1 MENFLTELKSSVEKW
16 QLLNR
21 ARRQKYAFAQLK
33 TGKWQLWH
41 RVERGAKKC
50 IWVGG
55 RRRSVW
61 PSNQHRLLKSPWR
74 GISPRFGSASLPI
87 QGSLPP
93 SCTLACASQCV
104 WYLTIQALASCFFY
118 SIPAGDAVKPGLHKR
133 QCWLWKARLT
143 ICLLKFMTKLRV
155 FLLSFVDLL
164 THLKDQ
170 ISLVSSQMK
179 IIKTVSKTCRHP
191 SIFMGSWWG
200 VHSST

>member
-1 MENFLTELKSSVEKW
+1 MATTTQGGKRSKEVH
-16 QLLNR
+16 Q
-21 ARRQKYAFAQLK
+21 RRGSA
-33 TGKWQLWH
+33 G
-41 RVERGAKKC
+41 
-50 IWVGG
+50 
-55 RRRSVW
+55 VW

-93 SCTLACASQCV
+93 SCTLACASQCA
-104 WYLTIQALASCFFY
+104 WYLTIQALASWFLDLYHLLQHPCRWC
-118 SIPAGDAVKPGLHKR
+118 S
-133 QCWLWKARLT
+133 KARTTQDTMLTMKRLT